1 MMIMKAQ
8 DNMTHPFLE
17 FERSAFL
24 KSNGKHVD
32 TLEVLSADMRIAFEG
47 YFSL

>member
-1 MMIMKAQ
+1 MIMKAQ
-8 DNMTHPFLE
+8 DNMAHPFPE

-32 TLEVLSADMRIAFEG
+32 TLEVLNADLRITFEG